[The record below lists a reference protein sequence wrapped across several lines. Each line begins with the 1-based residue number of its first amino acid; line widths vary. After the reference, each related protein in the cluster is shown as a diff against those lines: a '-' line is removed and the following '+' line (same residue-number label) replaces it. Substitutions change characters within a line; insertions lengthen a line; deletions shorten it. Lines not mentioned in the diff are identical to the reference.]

1 MALAKEKELE
11 NGVVVNYH
19 VAEPKVNALTKKTDV
34 IMLQFIDKAAR
45 DSGKTF
51 IRRERLPSID
61 GVYLTGEEVYTAI
74 KESRMVEDEE
84 GNETDGK
91 NNKGSLS
98 WSRNIIMK
106 ANKNAS
112 NKEYTPPNITAEELA
127 EIYSNHNK
135 CCDICGTPESELK
148 LGLCIDHCHKTG
160 NIRGFLCNPCNIA
173 IGFLG
178 DSQELLEKAKEYLNR
193 DNAGTLTKSSG

>member
-1 MALAKEKELE
+1 MNRLDARLNLE
-11 NGVVVNYH
+11 EQKFG
-19 VAEPKVNALTKKTDV
+19 
-34 IMLQFIDKAAR
+34 
-45 DSGKTF
+45 
-51 IRRERLPSID
+51 
-61 GVYLTGEEVYTAI
+61 YLTAI
-74 KESRMVEDEE
+74 RDVGCSGGHRVWECKCVCGKLHNVPTSHLRNGHTRSCGCKSYELYSGTLHPRW
-84 GNETDGK
+84 GGGK